1 MDKNKATKYTGLTT
15 EQVQKARAQY
25 GENVLQKSKKVNP
38 FIAFFK
44 QFIDPMII
52 LLLIG
57 AMISLGLAIYE
68 HISGKKDSIDL
79 TISYV
84 EPGIILLVVALN
96 SLLGAYQEVK
106 SDKEV
111 RALEKI
117 NETYANVIRDG
128 IAQKIKASELVPG
141 DLIIFSAGDTINADC
156 RLIESA
162 NLYVVESS
170 LTGEN
175 LAINKKANWDKVDNL
190 TLAENTHILYS
201 GTYIIKGSAKA
212 FVQNTG
218 INTEIGKINS
228 LIQKEQ
234 KSSTPLQFKL
244 NKLSKLFGIGGI
256 VLLFVSLGIQVLLNN
271 LISGSWT
278 NLDVYTHST
287 VTAISLAVAAIPE
300 GLLTFTTVL
309 LSVGV
314 KNLTKQKALVKNLLA
329 VETLGSTSIICTDKT
344 GTLTENKMKVVEAF
358 DLNSNQFLSKA
369 NENNSFNTL
378 AQYVTL
384 CSDAYINY
392 DEKSKTFNEVGDP
405 TETGM
410 LRFAYDLGIAKENLI
425 AKNSI
430 LHSLPFDSERKMHSI
445 LTTIDGQK
453 YMITKGAPDIII
465 SKSININH
473 SQITQINDEWA
484 KRAYRVIAVARKKI
498 NSDQISFDDEN
509 NLEFIG
515 LIAMIDPPRANVKQS
530 VLISKKAGIKT
541 VMITGDHIVTAKA
554 IAQDLGIYN
563 EGDLSITG
571 EELTKMSDEELRSQI
586 TKISV
591 YARVNPQDKLRI
603 VQAWQAHEKVVAMTG
618 DGVNDAPA
626 LKVADIGCAMGI
638 TGTDV
643 SKQAAD
649 MILVDDNFNTIVG
662 AVKNGRSTFDKIK
675 IVIMNLLVSSLVETI
690 VMLVGM
696 VAFFLAYKK
705 YFGVNNEFYI
715 FGASQLL
722 WINLVSHGL
731 PAIALGF
738 VNSDKDV
745 MNRAPYNKKESLFSR
760 GMGKELLWQ
769 SLLLSLATLVSYVIG
784 AELAI
789 KNGLDVGQYASSA
802 GFITLGLACGINTI
816 NLMSEKSIFVSSIRK
831 YWLVWSAVS
840 FSAFTILL
848 IGLVPQIAQYFRMG
862 NLTQAP
868 ELIASSIALGLI
880 LIFAYEI
887 KKIINYFRSKKQKR

>member
-1 MDKNKATKYTGLTT
+1 MDKEKISKYTGLTT
-15 EQVQKARAQY
+15 NEVEKAKIKY
-25 GENVLQKSKKVNP
+25 GENVIQKSKKINP

-68 HISGKKDSIDL
+68 HISGKKDSVDL
-79 TISYV
+79 AISYV
-84 EPGIILLVVALN
+84 EPAIILLVVALN
-96 SLLGAYQEVK
+96 SMLGAYQEVK
-106 SDKEV
+106 SDNEV

-117 NETYANVIRDG
+117 NQTYANVMRDNVV
-128 IAQKIKASELVPG
+128 QRIKASDLVPG
-141 DLIIFSAGDTINADC
+141 DLIIFAAGDTINADC
-156 RLIESA
+156 RLIEAA

-175 LAINKKANWDKVDNL
+175 LAVHKVANWEQEDNL
-190 TLAENTHILYS
+190 TLANNTHLLYS
-201 GTYIIKGSAKA
+201 GTYITKGSAKA
-212 FVQNTG
+212 LVIDTG
-218 INTEIGKINS
+218 INTQIGKINS

-234 KSSTPLQFKL
+234 KNATPLQLKL

-256 VLLFVSLGIQVLLNN
+256 ILLFVSLGIQILLNN
-271 LISGSWT
+271 LISGSWK

-344 GTLTENKMKVVEAF
+344 GTLTENKMKVIEAF
-358 DLNSNQFLSKA
+358 DWKSNQFLSKSKQK
-369 NENNSFNTL
+369 NIFNNL
-378 AQYVTL
+378 AQYISL

-392 DEKSKTFNEVGDP
+392 NQKTMSFDEIGDP
-405 TETGM
+405 TEIGM
-410 LRFAYDLGIAKENLI
+410 LKFAYDLGIQKDNLI
-425 AKNSI
+425 AKNPI
-430 LHSLPFDSERKMHSI
+430 LYTLPFDSERKMHSV
-445 LTTIDGQK
+445 LTTIDDQK
-453 YMITKGAPDIII
+453 YMITKGAPDVII
-465 SKSININH
+465 SKSINIDKE
-473 SQITQINDEWA
+473 QMIKINDQWA
-484 KRAYRVIAVARKKI
+484 QNAYRVIAVACKKI
-498 NSDQISFDDEN
+498 NTEQIQFNDEN
-509 NLEFIG
+509 ELEFIG
-515 LIAMIDPPRANVKQS
+515 LIAMIDPPRENVKQS
-530 VLISKKAGIKT
+530 VLSAKKAGIKT
-541 VMITGDHIVTAKA
+541 VMITGDHLITAKA
-554 IAQDLGIYN
+554 IATNLGIYN
-563 EGDLSITG
+563 QGDLCLTG
-571 EELTKMSDEELRSQI
+571 DELSQMSDKELKNKI
-586 TKISV
+586 TNISV

-626 LKVADIGCAMGI
+626 LKVSDIGCAMGI

-649 MILVDDNFNTIVG
+649 VILVDDNFNTIVA

-675 IVIMNLLVSSLVETI
+675 VVIMNLLVSSLVETI
-690 VMLVGM
+690 VMLVGLI
-696 VAFFLAYKK
+696 AFFLAYKK
-705 YFGVNNEFYI
+705 YFGANNEFYI

-738 VNSDKDV
+738 VDSEKDV
-745 MNRAPYNKKESLFSR
+745 MSRDPYDKKESLFSR

-769 SLLLSLATLVSYVIG
+769 SLLLSLATLISYVLG
-784 AELAI
+784 AEIAI
-789 KNGLDVGQYASSA
+789 KNGLNVGLYASSA
-802 GFITLGLACGINTI
+802 GFITLGLACGINTV
-816 NLMSEKSIFVSSIRK
+816 NLMSDKSIFISSLKK
-831 YWLVWSAVS
+831 YWLVWAAVS

-862 NLTQAP
+862 DLTKTP
-868 ELIASSIALGLI
+868 HLIVSSISLGLI
-880 LIFAYEI
+880 LIVAYEI
-887 KKIINYFRSKKQKR
+887 KKIINLWTTKKQKK